1 MEKTLKFCIDHFSIG
16 TPRRMEASQVLK
28 DLGFVTGDTSKDR
41 STHFV
46 LDNTL
51 VEVNFREE
59 GKPIV
64 WLDNSI
70 PAGVLPRVHSIR
82 LSNAGVD
89 AEKARAALTDAGIP
103 GVGQVNK
110 PTSQR
115 VKYGKV
121 LGTAS
126 YQTIFIRGL
135 EPFTDILFGITT
147 QLSKHLIVNQDSKFI
162 HTNQAKK
169 VKSLT
174 FYCES
179 KEVLDTASECIEKL
193 NAAMKNVE
201 DHGRNIDEARL
212 VDAEAYRAEFGVE
225 PRATQHFPAVAAT
238 FGGCDL
244 EYVEEA
250 AADAG
255 LASFTKN
262 GKLYVDTREEL
273 GIFCIFES

>member
-1 MEKTLKFCIDHFSIG
+1 MEKTLKFCLDHFSIG

-46 LDNTL
+46 LENTL

-70 PAGVLPRVHSIR
+70 PAGVLPRVHSMR
-82 LSNAGVD
+82 LSNAGLD
-89 AEKARAALTDAGIP
+89 AEKARAALTEAGIP
-103 GVGQVNK
+103 GVGQVNR

-121 LGTAS
+121 CGTAS

-135 EPFTDILFGITT
+135 EPFTDILFGVTT
-147 QLSKHLIVNQDSKFI
+147 QLSKHLIVNLDSKYI

-169 VKSLT
+169 VKSIT

-179 KEVLDTASECIEKL
+179 DEVFKVAVDCIERL
-193 NAAMKNVE
+193 DAAMKNVE
-201 DHGRNIDEARL
+201 DHGRNIGEVKL
-212 VDAEAYRAEFGVE
+212 VDAEAYRAEFGAE
-225 PRATQHFPAVAAT
+225 PRDTQHFPAVAAT

-244 EYVEEA
+244 EYVAEA
-250 AADAG
+250 AEDAG
-255 LASFTKN
+255 LNSFAKD
-262 GKLYVDTREEL
+262 GKLYVDTRKEL
-273 GIFCIFES
+273 GIFCIFED

>member
-1 MEKTLKFCIDHFSIG
+1 MEKKLRFCIDHFSIG

-51 VEVNFREE
+51 VEINFREE

-82 LSNAGVD
+82 LSNAGVS
-89 AEKARAALTDAGIP
+89 AEKAHAALVDGGIP

-115 VKYGKV
+115 VKYGRV
-121 LGTAS
+121 YGTAS
-126 YQTIFIRGL
+126 YQTIFIRDL
-135 EPFTDILFGITT
+135 EPFTDILFGVTT
-147 QLSKHLIVNQDSKFI
+147 QLSKHLIVNQESKYI

-179 KEVLDTASECIEKL
+179 EEVFETAQECIDRL
-193 NAAMKNVE
+193 NNAMKNVE
-201 DHGRNIDEARL
+201 DHGRNIDTVIL
-212 VDAEAYRAEFGVE
+212 VDAAAYRAEFGTE

-238 FGGCDL
+238 FCGCDL
-244 EYVEEA
+244 EYVQEA
-250 AADAG
+250 ADDAG
-255 LASFTKN
+255 LASFTKD
-262 GKLYVDTREEL
+262 GKLYVDTRKEL
-273 GIFCIFES
+273 GIFCIFEC